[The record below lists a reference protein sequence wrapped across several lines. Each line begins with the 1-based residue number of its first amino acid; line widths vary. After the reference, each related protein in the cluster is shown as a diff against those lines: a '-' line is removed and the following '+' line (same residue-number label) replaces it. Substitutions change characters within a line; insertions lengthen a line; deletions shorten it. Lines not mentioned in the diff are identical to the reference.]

1 MSFST
6 SPGIVVKVKS
16 MSGEDSGEGDSE
28 DISWLELPLSLGQIL
43 EQASRNFESSQLFFG
58 HGTDNPWDDAVQIAV
73 TVLGIEASADAS
85 VLERQ
90 LTKQEYD
97 DLLHLFERRINER
110 VPAAYLTGLAYFCGY
125 EFIVNSEVLV
135 PRSPISELI
144 GNAYSPWLKK
154 DPQKVLDLCTGSG
167 CIGIATAKIFPKAD
181 VDLSDLSST
190 AIGVAEENIK
200 KHGLENRAH
209 AIESDLFSA
218 LSGRRYDLIVCNPP
232 YVNAEDLAAM
242 PEEFHAE
249 PVLGLASGDDG
260 LDFCKR
266 LLAQASDYLS
276 EDGCLIV
283 ELGNTWLTLDEQY
296 PQVPFVWLE
305 FEHGGHGVFVLSAEE
320 LARHRK
326 AFS

>member
-6 SPGIVVKVKS
+6 ELGIVVKVNS
-16 MSGEDSGEGDSE
+16 NSSEGSRG
-28 DISWLELPLSLGQIL
+28 DISWLVLPLSLGQML
-43 EQASRNFESSQLFFG
+43 EQASKNFESSHLFFG
-58 HGTDNPWDDAVQIAV
+58 HGTDNSWDEAVQIAV
-73 TVLGIEASADAS
+73 NVLDIDANADAS
-85 VLERQ
+85 ILERQ

-97 DLLHLFERRINER
+97 DLLRLFKRRIHER
-110 VPAAYLTGLAYFCGY
+110 VPAAYLTGLAYFAGY

-144 GNAYSPWLKK
+144 EKAYSPWLKQ
-154 DPQKVLDLCTGSG
+154 DPKKILDLCTGSG
-167 CIGIATAKIFPKAD
+167 CIGIATAQVFSQAD

-190 AIGVAEENIK
+190 AIKVAEENIK
-200 KHGLENRAH
+200 KHGLENRVH
-209 AIESDLFSA
+209 AIESDLFSG

-232 YVNAEDLAAM
+232 YVNADDLAAM
-242 PEEFHAE
+242 PKEFHAE

-260 LDFCKR
+260 LDFCRR
-266 LLAQASDYLS
+266 LLAQASDYLT

-296 PQVPFVWLE
+296 QQVPFVWLE
-305 FEHGGHGVFVLSAEE
+305 FEYGGHGVFVLSAEE
-320 LARHRK
+320 LALHRE